1 MKNLQDYLKESLL
14 DNRPKTYKSIDDFR
28 KRIPEKEIF
37 KAFEFFELDNNNA
50 RYNLNFCIFD

>member
-37 KAFEFFELDNNNA
+37 KAFEFLELDNNNA

>member
-28 KRIPEKEIF
+28 KRMPEKEII
-37 KAFEFFELDNNNA
+37 KALNKLDKKTQKK
-50 RYNLNFCIFD
+50 